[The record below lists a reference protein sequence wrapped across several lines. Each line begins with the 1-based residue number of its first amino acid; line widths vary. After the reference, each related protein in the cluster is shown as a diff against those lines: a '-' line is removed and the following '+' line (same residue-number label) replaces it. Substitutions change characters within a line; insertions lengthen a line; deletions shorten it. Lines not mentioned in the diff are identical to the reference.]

1 MKKAM
6 MLILC
11 FLSFHAMAQSKPF
24 EAGEYITEGGWGV
37 MNIGPFENGYQSFEI
52 FAVGGNAHVCEL
64 SGKID
69 RHVGVTEGGG
79 CEIVFYRND
88 NGIEVVVDDEMYE
101 ACRSNCG
108 SRASFDGHYLKP
120 SQGCEGDAMKQTV
133 DRSDELVRQG
143 AYVEAESVLRELL
156 THCQV
161 TLDHFDD
168 GRLRNELAEIQARL
182 NMKQAC
188 FETLQPW
195 ADLANETDEEVC
207 RNRYQSP
214 ASCVEAL
221 PIVNST
227 RINLNKCAALPE

>member
-37 MNIGPFENGYQSFEI
+37 MNIGPFENGHQSFEI
-52 FAVGGNAHVCEL
+52 FAVGGNFHTCDL

-69 RHVGVTEGGG
+69 RHVGATEGGG

-108 SRASFDGHYLKP
+108 NRASFAGHYLKP
-120 SQGCEGDAMKQTV
+120 SQGCERGAMKQAV

-143 AYVEAESVLRELL
+143 SYAEAESILRELL
-156 THCQV
+156 SNCQT
-161 TLDHFDD
+161 TLMHYED
-168 GRLRNELAEIQARL
+168 GHLRNELAEIQAEL
-182 NMKQAC
+182 NLKQAC
-188 FETLQPW
+188 FQTLQPW
-195 ADLANETDEEVC
+195 TDLANKTDEAVC
-207 RNRYQSP
+207 RNPPIAP
-214 ASCVEAL
+214 AECDEVLS
-221 PIVNST
+221 IVSKVRTN
-227 RINLNKCAALPE
+227 IVKCAALPE

>member
-24 EAGEYITEGGWGV
+24 EAGEYITKGGGGV
-37 MNIGPFENGYQSFEI
+37 LNIGPSENGHQSFDI
-52 FAVGGNAHVCEL
+52 YAVGGNGHVCEF
-64 SGKID
+64 SGEMY
-69 RHVGVTEGGG
+69 RHIGVTEGGG

-88 NGIEVVVDDEMYE
+88 NGIEVVVDDETYE

-108 SRASFDGHYLKP
+108 SRAGFEGHYLKP
-120 SQGCEGDAMKQTV
+120 SQGCEGNAMKQTV
-133 DRSDELVRQG
+133 DRSHELVRQG

-156 THCQV
+156 TNCRV
-161 TLDHFDD
+161 TLDQFYD

-195 ADLANETDEEVC
+195 ADLANETDDAVC

-214 ASCVEAL
+214 ASCADAL
-221 PIVNST
+221 PIVSST